1 MSDALDEALLDELRE
16 VMGTAFDTLIDTFVA
31 DGERR
36 IVEIVHAPGDEALRR
51 SAHGLKGASA
61 NLGAVRLSTVCAS
74 LEALAR
80 NGERDG
86 RAALIARLHDEFAAA
101 REALRLYAAR

>member
-1 MSDALDEALLDELRE
+1 MSRALDESLLDELRE
-16 VMGTAFDTLIDTFVA
+16 VMGDSFDALLATFVA

-36 IVEIVHAPGDEALRR
+36 IEEIETAAGNDALRR

-61 NLGAVRLSTVCAS
+61 NLGAVRLSGVCAE
-74 LEALAR
+74 LEAQAR
-80 NGERDG
+80 RGECAG
-86 RAALIARLHDEFAAA
+86 RAALIERLREEFAAA